1 MYNGKFS
8 KPAPKKRGS
17 VKWLLLLAALALML
31 TAAIGG
37 SLAWLQDEPAVVQN
51 TFTPGKVPNHVEEK
65 FENDVK
71 NDVMITN
78 DGNVDAYIRAAVVV
92 NWVDEKGN
100 LSGTAPVYGTDY
112 TWEMNMDGWKL
123 GADGYYYHLA
133 PVASEG
139 STGILF
145 TECKPKST
153 TKGLHLSVEIMGQ
166 SIQALGVT
174 GGKPV
179 VAELWE
185 SVTGIN
191 DDLTLAVK
199 EAAA

>member
-8 KPAPKKRGS
+8 KSTAQKRGS
-17 VKWLLLLAALALML
+17 VKWLLLLVALALML

-37 SLAWLQDEPAVVQN
+37 SLAWLQDKPAVVQN
-51 TFTPGKVPNHVEEK
+51 TFTPGKVPNHVDEDI
-65 FENDVK
+65 ENGVK
-71 NDVMITN
+71 NNVKITN

-92 NWVDEKGN
+92 NWVDEQGN
-100 LSGTAPVYGTDY
+100 LSGTAPVEGTDY
-112 TWEMNMDGWKL
+112 TWKKEMEGWTL

-133 PVASEG
+133 PVASEE

-145 TECKPKST
+145 TECKPVSQK
-153 TKGLHLSVEIMGQ
+153 KGLRLSVEIMGQ

-174 GGKPV
+174 NGKPV
-179 VAELWE
+179 VAELWQ

-191 DDLTLAVK
+191 NDRTLVVK
-199 EAAA
+199 EARR